1 MIAFINY
8 IATRKKLKFHPW
20 WLYLMCNT
28 FMYPYP
34 YPYPYPYVILYCMYL
49 FSCIHLY
56 IICSVSLFCICI
68 CNTILQSNHWPLPRP
83 LTNVLYNLLNVMICA
98 NYVFSAQS
106 SVSDFLTG
114 IT

>member
-8 IATRKKLKFHPW
+8 ITTRKKLKFHPW

-28 FMYPYP
+28 FMYPY
-34 YPYPYPYVILYCMYL
+34 VILYCMYL

-56 IICSVSLFCICI
+56 ICSVSLFCICI
-68 CNTILQSNHWPLPRP
+68 CNTILQSNHSPLPRP
-83 LTNVLYNLLNVMICA
+83 LTNVLYNLLNVICA
-98 NYVFSAQS
+98 NYVLSAQS

>member
-28 FMYPYP
+28 FMYPY
-34 YPYPYPYVILYCMYL
+34 VILYCMYL

-56 IICSVSLFCICI
+56 ICSVSLFCICI
-68 CNTILQSNHWPLPRP
+68 CNTILQSNHSPLPRP
-83 LTNVLYNLLNVMICA
+83 LTNVLYNLLNVMTSA